1 MIEKP
6 RLVILGARNIDEVP
20 DLSNFSSE
28 VEIQCAITLED
39 LQNSLR
45 SAEILLGWDFRA
57 DLLRSAW
64 DNASSLRWI
73 HWAGVGVDPIL
84 FPELIDSEV
93 ILTNSRGVFDR
104 AMAEYVLGLVLNF
117 AKGYSETTSLQ
128 SEAQWVHRLTER
140 IDQKHALIVGVGS
153 IGRAIGRMLKSVGM
167 IVSGVGRMERTGD
180 PDFEKFYAGSDLN
193 VALPHADY
201 VVVVV
206 PLTKQTYRMIGDE
219 QFKAMKPSA
228 RLINIGRG
236 ATVDE
241 TALITAL
248 QAGKIAGAAL
258 DVFEN
263 EPLPPESPLWSMAQV
278 IVSPHMSGDFVGY
291 KNALADCF
299 FENYHRYRANKP
311 LLNIVDKSLGFI
323 PSSEGIDTHS

>member
-6 RLVILGARNIDEVP
+6 RLVILGARNTDEVP
-20 DLSNFSSE
+20 GLSNLVSE
-28 VEIQCAITLED
+28 VEFQCAHTLEN
-39 LQNSLR
+39 LRTSLEG
-45 SAEILLGWDFRA
+45 AEILLGWDFRA
-57 DLLRSAW
+57 DLLRDAW
-64 DNASSLRWI
+64 ENASRLRWI
-73 HWAGVGVDPIL
+73 HWAGVGVDPVL
-84 FPELIDSEV
+84 FRELVESEV

-128 SEAQWVHRLTER
+128 SEARWKHRLTER

-153 IGRAIGRMLKSVGM
+153 IGRAIGRMLKNM
-167 IVSGVGRMERTGD
+167 DLIVSGVGRRERNGD
-180 PDFEKFYAGSDLN
+180 PDFERIYAGSDLN
-193 VALPHADY
+193 VALPQADY
-201 VVVVV
+201 VIVVV
-206 PLTKQTYRMIGDE
+206 PLTEQTYRMISDE

-228 RLINIGRG
+228 RLINVGRG

-241 TALITAL
+241 SALITAL

-263 EPLPPESPLWSMAQV
+263 DPLPPESPLWSMPQV
-278 IVSPHMSGDFVGY
+278 LISPHMSGDFIGY
-291 KNALADCF
+291 KSALANCF
-299 FENYHRYRANKP
+299 FENYHRYRANQP

-323 PSSEGIDTHS
+323 PGSEETDTNS

>member
-1 MIEKP
+1 MRKKP
-6 RLVILGARNIDEVP
+6 RLVILGARNVDEVP
-20 DLSNFSSE
+20 GISNLASE
-28 VEIQCAITLED
+28 VEIQCANTLGD
-39 LQNSLR
+39 LRNSLEG
-45 SAEILLGWDFRA
+45 AEILLGWDFRA

-64 DNASSLRWI
+64 TNASSLRWV
-73 HWAGVGVDPIL
+73 HWAGVGLDSVL
-84 FPELIDSEV
+84 FPELIEGEV

-104 AMAEYVLGLVLNF
+104 AMAEYVLGLILNF

-128 SEAQWVHRLTER
+128 SDARWVHRLTER
-140 IDQKHALIVGVGS
+140 IDQKHALIIGVGS
-153 IGRAIGRMLKSVGM
+153 IGRAIARMLKSVGM
-167 IVSGVGRMERTGD
+167 IVSGVGRMERNGD
-180 PDFEKFYAGSDLN
+180 PDFEQIYAGRDLN
-193 VALPHADY
+193 SALPQADY
-201 VVVVV
+201 VIVIV
-206 PLTKQTYRMIGDE
+206 PLTEQTYRMIGNE

-228 RLINIGRG
+228 RLINVGRG

-263 EPLPPESPLWSMAQV
+263 EPLPPESPLWSMPRV
-278 IVSPHMSGDFVGY
+278 LISPHMSGDFFGY
-291 KNALADCF
+291 ENALADCF

-323 PSSEGIDTHS
+323 PDSEETDTHS